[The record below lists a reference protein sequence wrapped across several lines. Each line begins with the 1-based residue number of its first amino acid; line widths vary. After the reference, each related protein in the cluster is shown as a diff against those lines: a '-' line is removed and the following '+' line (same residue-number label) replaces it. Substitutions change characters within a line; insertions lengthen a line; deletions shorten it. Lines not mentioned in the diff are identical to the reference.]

1 MLFYRYCIQLSR
13 PESEFYRSSLLR
25 LIKMIDMSTDE
36 EIIKNKIAN
45 NEPYT
50 TKYFNTEPEQ
60 STTITSMKEVA
71 GFE

>member
-1 MLFYRYCIQLSR
+1 
-13 PESEFYRSSLLR
+13 
-25 LIKMIDMSTDE
+25 MIDMSTDE